1 MSELAN
7 TINEVAEGAKVS
19 HGFRHGKDATHFVID
34 FSNGYRLSVV
44 NGMGTYGTECGL
56 FDPDGNMPD
65 ESPLDEGQIEGW
77 VDEGRLKE
85 IIVAVAA
92 L

>member
-1 MSELAN
+1 MNELAT
-7 TINEVAEGAKVS
+7 TINEVAKGAKVS

-34 FSNGYRLSVV
+34 FPNNYRLSIV

-56 FDPDGNMPD
+56 FDPNGDMPD
-65 ESPLDEGQIEGW
+65 ESPLDEGQVEGW
-77 VDEGRLKE
+77 VSEDRLKE

>member
-1 MSELAN
+1 MNELAT
-7 TINEVAEGAKVS
+7 TINEVANGAKVS
-19 HGFRHGKDATHFVID
+19 YGFRHGKDTTHFVID
-34 FSNGYRLSVV
+34 FPNNYRLSIM

-56 FDPDGNMPD
+56 SDPNDDMPD
-65 ESPLDEGQIEGW
+65 ESPLDEGQVEGW
-77 VDEGRLKE
+77 VSEDRLRK